1 MFFSRKSKTAA
12 APAPVAAPVKPVVA
26 PVVAMN
32 PMTGEPD
39 IIGLGRV
46 LWAKKSTII
55 GFTLIAAVGAFVVV
69 NAITPRYRSESR
81 LLLEVRENVF
91 MRAEAEKNSAERS
104 ALDPEAIT
112 SQIQVALS
120 RDVASDVIKKEKL
133 NDNPEFDSGGG
144 IANTLLSL
152 IGLGRDPGSM
162 SREERTFQAYY
173 ERLNV
178 FAIEKSRVIAVDFD
192 SANAELAARVA
203 NTVAETYL
211 SLQQSAKQ
219 DQTRAAG
226 NWLSVEIDKM
236 RTKVADA
243 EAKVEDYRAR
253 TNLFVGTNNTSLP
266 GQQLTEI
273 NSQISAARGQ
283 KADLEARARQLRDQ
297 IRSGRPVEASS
308 DIANSESMRR
318 LVDQR
323 VALRSQLAEQS
334 STLLDQHPRIK
345 ELKAQIGE
353 LDRQIKVEGERLARQ
368 LDNDAAVAGNRVES
382 LMASLDQVKK
392 LASQNNE
399 QDVQLRALEREAK
412 TQRDLLESYMAKYRE
427 ASARDNIIAAPPEA
441 RIISRATP
449 AIKPTFPKKTPTVLI
464 AAFAAFALAA
474 GFTVTGALLSPA
486 PAAAAYSAYGYA
498 VPGYPDPNF
507 GHQPIEPRVMP
518 TVASPPIVPPSLPVM
533 PAMPP
538 QMAQKFA
545 PTGAVG
551 AGLGAPQMLP
561 PLPVSS
567 VEQVAHTLRQAGDSG
582 RRVTIVGTMRNVGTT
597 YAAISIARAL
607 AKEAN
612 VVLIDLAFGA
622 PNISVISTDPAA
634 PGVAEL
640 VRGTA
645 SFGDIITR
653 DQFSNV
659 HLIAT
664 GEVGNDG
671 PVLAAS
677 PMLATIVEALV
688 RSYNHVVIDVGSAAD
703 VPVERFAPLAQR
715 AVLVSSDPANP
726 STRAARERLVMAGFA
741 DVTLLAGA
749 SHTVAA

>member
-1 MFFSRKSKTAA
+1 MFFSRKSKAAA
-12 APAPVAAPVKPVVA
+12 APAPVVA
-26 PVVAMN
+26 PVAPPFVASN

-39 IIGLGRV
+39 IMGLGRL
-46 LWAKKSTII
+46 LWSKKTKIL
-55 GFTLIAAVGAFVVV
+55 GLTLMAAAAAFVVV

-120 RDVASDVIKKEKL
+120 RDVASDVIKKENL

-144 IANTLLSL
+144 VANALLTLV
-152 IGLGRDPGSM
+152 GLGRDPGSM

-178 FAIEKSRVIAVDFD
+178 FAIEKSRVIAIDFD
-192 SANAELAARVA
+192 SANPELAAQVA
-203 NTVAETYL
+203 NSVAEAYL

-219 DQTRAAG
+219 NQTRAAG
-226 NWLSVEIDKM
+226 NWLAVEIDKM

-243 EAKVEDYRAR
+243 EAKVEEYRLKS
-253 TNLFVGTNNTSLP
+253 NLFVGSNNTSLP
-266 GQQLTEI
+266 NQQLTEI
-273 NSQISAARGQ
+273 NSQIAAARGQ

-297 IRSGRPVEASS
+297 VRSGKPIESS
-308 DIANSESMRR
+308 DITNSESMRR

-345 ELKAQIGE
+345 ELRAQIGE

-368 LDNDAAVAGNRVES
+368 LDNDAAVAGNRLES
-382 LMASLDQVKK
+382 LTTSLDTVKK

-412 TQRDLLESYMAKYRE
+412 TQRDLLESYLAKYRE
-427 ASARDNIIAAPPEA
+427 ASARDNINAAPPDA

-474 GFTVTGALLSPA
+474 GFTVTGALLAPA
-486 PAAAAYSAYGYA
+486 PAAASYAAYGYA
-498 VPGYPDPNF
+498 QPGYAAPGF
-507 GHQPIEPRVMP
+507 EHQPIEPRMMP
-518 TVASPPIVPPSLPVM
+518 TIASPPIAPPQM
-533 PAMPP
+533 PMTPP

-545 PTGAVG
+545 PAGFTAVP
-551 AGLGAPQMLP
+551 AMVPM
-561 PLPVSS
+561 PVST
-567 VEQVAHTLRQAGDSG
+567 VEQVASTLRQAGDSG
-582 RRVTIVGTMRNVGTT
+582 RRVTVVGAMRNVGTT

-612 VVLIDLAFGA
+612 VVLVDLAFGA
-622 PNISVISTDPAA
+622 PNLSVISTDPAA
-634 PGVAEL
+634 PGIADL
-640 VRGTA
+640 IRGA
-645 SFGDIITR
+645 AGFGDIITR

-664 GEVGNDG
+664 GEVGGDAAA
-671 PVLAAS
+671 LAAS
-677 PMLATIVEALV
+677 PMLATVIEALV

-703 VPVERFAPLAQR
+703 IQVERFAPLAQR
-715 AVLVSSDPANP
+715 AVLVSGDPANQA
-726 STRAARERLVMAGFA
+726 TRAARERLMMAGFA
-741 DVTLLAGA
+741 DVTLVVGA
-749 SHTVAA
+749 NQAAAA